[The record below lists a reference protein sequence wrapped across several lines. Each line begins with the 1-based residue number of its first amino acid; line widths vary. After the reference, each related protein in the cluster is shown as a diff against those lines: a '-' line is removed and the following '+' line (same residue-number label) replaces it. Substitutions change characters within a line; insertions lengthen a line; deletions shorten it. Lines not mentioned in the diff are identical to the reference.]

1 MFIQVKWRSR
11 CFKVAKR
18 HTDYSMI
25 SMCLLLLKRISYPV
39 YLCTL
44 QTNKNMDQLDFFNL
58 FEEFCHKFLLNG
70 TNITSVFQNYKH
82 NEIKKINL
90 VFVVTLGC
98 FLILPC
104 VKRSIHWHGNISQ
117 LFTESLS

>member
-1 MFIQVKWRSR
+1 
-11 CFKVAKR
+11 
-18 HTDYSMI
+18 
-25 SMCLLLLKRISYPV
+25 
-39 YLCTL
+39 
-44 QTNKNMDQLDFFNL
+44 MDRLDFFNL

-70 TNITSVFQNYKH
+70 TNITSVFQDYKH

-104 VKRSIHWHGNISQ
+104 VKRSIHWHGNIFQ
-117 LFTESLS
+117 LFTESLSWFISLSLLQNFQNLFTVSA